1 MSHGLFLL
9 ICLLLIV
16 PTLWAIL
23 DIAHRDFSSL
33 RKKALWGAF
42 VVLVPPL
49 GGIVYLIR
57 HQIRRITQK

>member
-9 ICLLLIV
+9 ICLLLII
-16 PTLWAIL
+16 PTMWAIV
-23 DIAHRDFSSL
+23 DIARRDFSSL

-42 VVLVPPL
+42 VVFVPPL

>member
-16 PTLWAIL
+16 PTLWAIV
-23 DIAHRDFSSL
+23 DIAHQDFSSL

-42 VVLVPPL
+42 VVFVPPL

-57 HQIRRITQK
+57 HRIRRITKR